1 VNTVIIEVKVGRDG
15 RLYPARPLTR
25 EQRNKAR
32 WMAHHFCH
40 RDGMSIRQ
48 AQRVMAGR
56 GLRRSVGQICA
67 DLNNFEC
74 PQCPDRT

>member
-1 VNTVIIEVKVGRDG
+1 MNTVIIEVKAGKHG
-15 RLYPARPLTR
+15 KLYPARPMTHR
-25 EQRNKAR
+25 ERNVAR
-32 WMAHHFCH
+32 WAAHDLVH

-74 PQCPDRT
+74 PRCPDRT